1 MIISLSTMYRERGII
16 KTLFFIRNYR
26 KKDFLDTRQ
35 LYKKSAL
42 DVFLKSLLD

>member
-26 KKDFLDTRQ
+26 KKDFLDS
-35 LYKKSAL
+35 YIKVHSMC
-42 DVFLKSLLD
+42 F